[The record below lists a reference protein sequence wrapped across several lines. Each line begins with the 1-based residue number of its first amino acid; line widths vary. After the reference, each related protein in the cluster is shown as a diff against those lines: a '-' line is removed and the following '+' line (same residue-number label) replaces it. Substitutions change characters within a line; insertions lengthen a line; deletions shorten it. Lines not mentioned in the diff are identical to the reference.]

1 MQPRGDAV
9 PFEEFDKRAAVA
21 SKSPFV
27 TIQRKG
33 TFSMNQ
39 AAYVLMGKPKVVTL
53 LFDPEEKL
61 IGFRPTLQ
69 SSPRAFPV
77 RAQQNGVTYVVAGQ
91 AFAKHYGIDTS
102 VARRYGVDKQDDI
115 LVLDLKS
122 ESTDAT
128 GPRARSR
135 DREPV

>member
-1 MQPRGDAV
+1 M

-33 TFSMNQ
+33 IFSMNQ
-39 AAYVLMGKPKVVTL
+39 AAYLLMGSPEAVTL
-53 LFDPEEKL
+53 MFDSEERL
-61 IGFRPTLQ
+61 VGFKPTTT

-77 RAQQNGVTYVVAGQ
+77 RPQQNGVTYVVTGQ
-91 AFAKHYGIDTS
+91 AFSKHYGIDTS
-102 VARRYGVDKQDDI
+102 VARRYGVETRDNI
-115 LVLDLKS
+115 LVLDLNS

-135 DREPV
+135 NRESV

>member
-1 MQPRGDAV
+1 M

-33 TFSMNQ
+33 IFSMNQ
-39 AAYVLMGKPKVVTL
+39 AAYLLMGSPEAVTL
-53 LFDPEEKL
+53 MFDSEEGL
-61 IGFRPTLQ
+61 VGFKPTTT

-77 RAQQNGVTYVVAGQ
+77 RPQQNGVTYVVAGQ
-91 AFAKHYGIDTS
+91 AFSKHYGIDTS
-102 VARRYGVDKQDDI
+102 VARRYGVEARDNI
-115 LVLDLKS
+115 LVLDLNS

-135 DREPV
+135 NREPV